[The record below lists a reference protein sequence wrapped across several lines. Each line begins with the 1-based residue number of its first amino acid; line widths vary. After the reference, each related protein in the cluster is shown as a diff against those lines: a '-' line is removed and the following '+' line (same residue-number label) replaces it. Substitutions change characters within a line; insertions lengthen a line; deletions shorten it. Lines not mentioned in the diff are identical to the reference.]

1 MESLRVSRGIEIEV
15 NDRGETINV
24 DVDNL
29 NFAKALKEIISIGEE
44 ESKRIGE
51 VDVKDDIEG
60 MKLTVEV
67 MERMSAKFD
76 ETFGTEATRKVFGD
90 GVLPSPLAFI
100 EFFDKLEPIV
110 RKNRTTREKWLNDRY
125 KPRKGGR

>member
-29 NFAKALKEIISIGEE
+29 NFAKALKDIIAIGEE
-44 ESKRIGE
+44 ESKRIEKVE
-51 VDVKDDIEG
+51 VTDDIEG

-67 MERMSAKFD
+67 MEKMSAKFD
-76 ETFGTEATRKVFGD
+76 ETFGA
-90 GVLPSPLAFI
+90 
-100 EFFDKLEPIV
+100 
-110 RKNRTTREKWLNDRY
+110 
-125 KPRKGGR
+125 